1 MDTST
6 HITFGFGLAGLAYLD
21 PAVSSDPALATAIL
35 FGTVLGS
42 NAPDFD
48 YLIKLVKGNGMYI
61 EHHRGTSHSVFAL
74 MIWTLLISGI
84 ILLFAGNIDFL
95 PIFYWTFLGVVLH
108 VVLDLM
114 NAYGTQAGRPFT
126 KKWLSL
132 NFLPLIDPIIYLF
145 HIVGFIL
152 WYLGFSP
159 GPTFAFV
166 YIFVGIYIISRF
178 CIYKIIRGII
188 IDSTEIDGI
197 FTLIP
202 SIWLHKWD
210 FVIETNSTYYVGSV
224 TYKKLQWIHHFDKH
238 DENCPKIKTS
248 LKDKNVGHFLSN
260 SAHTHA
266 LIVPGINGDEV
277 RWLDLRF
284 RHKNHYP
291 YMAVAKINNH
301 NEIISSYTGW
311 IHRSKKLENKLAA
324 NDKNL
329 VQL

>member
-21 PAVSSDPALATAIL
+21 PAVSSDPSLATAIL

-61 EHHRGTSHSVFAL
+61 EHHRGASHSIFAL
-74 MIWTLLISGI
+74 IIWTLLISGI
-84 ILLFAGNIDFL
+84 IFFIAGNIDVL
-95 PIFYWTFLGVVLH
+95 SLLYWTFLAVVLH
-108 VVLDLM
+108 VGLDLM

-132 NFLPLIDPIIYLF
+132 NFLPLIDPLIFLL
-145 HIVGFIL
+145 HVLGFFL
-152 WYLGFSP
+152 WYVGYFP
-159 GPTFAFV
+159 GTIFAFV
-166 YIFVGIYIISRF
+166 YMMIAIYIIIRF
-178 CIYKIIRGII
+178 IVYKIVRGFII
-188 IDSTEIDGI
+188 NSTEMDGI

-210 FVIETNSTYYVGSV
+210 FVIETTSTYYVGSV
-224 TYKKLQWIHHFDKH
+224 TYKELEWIHHFDKH
-238 DENCPKIKTS
+238 DNNCPKIKAS
-248 LKDKNVGHFLSN
+248 LNDKNVVHFLAN
-260 SAHTHA
+260 STHTHA
-266 LIVPGINGDEV
+266 LIVPGSTEVEV

-284 RHKNHYP
+284 RNKNHYP

-311 IHRSKKLENKLAA
+311 VHRSKRLENKLVPT
-324 NDKNL
+324 NKDIL
-329 VQL
+329 QL